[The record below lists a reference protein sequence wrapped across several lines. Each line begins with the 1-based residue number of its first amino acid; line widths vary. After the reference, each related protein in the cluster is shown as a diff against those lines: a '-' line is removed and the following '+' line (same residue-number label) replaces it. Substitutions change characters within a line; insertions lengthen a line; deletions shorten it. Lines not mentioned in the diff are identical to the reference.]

1 MESRKLLPLQFIRKR
16 VLWIVTPVDNVS
28 DRSFSLS
35 GLAITSGVAADG
47 TPLTLQN
54 ISTAPLT
61 VLYDEPPSPVREI
74 VTYSKE
80 VQTSQAWTEGDG
92 EDDEK
97 ASRKTD
103 EELREQMRQEIV
115 EELRQLKAT
124 DPEEQDEKTDGPVN
138 GGFFVRELSDE
149 EKAAITASEEFVD
162 FVERSSKVVE
172 RALDIEYDVL
182 ADYGLGVNG
191 EDEEQAGR
199 KLKEVAQFYDERWSK
214 KRMISDINYS
224 PKVLMFGSGASWENL

>member
-1 MESRKLLPLQFIRKR
+1 VESRKLLPPQFIRKK
-16 VLWIVTPVDNVS
+16 VLWIVTPVDNAS

-35 GLAITSGVAADG
+35 GLTDG

-80 VQTSQAWTEGDG
+80 VQTSEAWTGGDG
-92 EDDEK
+92 EDDGK

-103 EELREQMRQEIV
+103 EELRERMRQEIV
-115 EELRQLKAT
+115 EELKQLKAT
-124 DPEEQDEKTDGPVN
+124 DPEEQDEKIDGTTAN

-162 FVERSSKVVE
+162 FIERSSKVVE

-199 KLKEVAQFYDERWSK
+199 KLKEVVQFYDERWSK

-224 PKVLMFGSGASWENL
+224 PKVLVFGSEASWKNL

>member
-1 MESRKLLPLQFIRKR
+1 MESRKLLPPQFIRKK
-16 VLWIVTPVDNVS
+16 VLWIVTPVDNAS

-35 GLAITSGVAADG
+35 GLTDG

-80 VQTSQAWTEGDG
+80 VQTSEAWTGGDG
-92 EDDEK
+92 EDDGK

-103 EELREQMRQEIV
+103 EELRERMRQEIV
-115 EELRQLKAT
+115 EELKQLKAT
-124 DPEEQDEKTDGPVN
+124 DPEEQDEKIDGTTAN

-162 FVERSSKVVE
+162 FIERSSKVVE

-199 KLKEVAQFYDERWSK
+199 KLKEVVQFYDERWSK

-224 PKVLMFGSGASWENL
+224 PKVLVFGSEASWKNL

>member
-1 MESRKLLPLQFIRKR
+1 MQRAESRKLLPPQFIRKR
-16 VLWIVTPVDNVS
+16 VLWIVTPVDNAS
-28 DRSFSLS
+28 DCSFSLS
-35 GLAITSGVAADG
+35 GLTDG

-80 VQTSQAWTEGDG
+80 VQTSEAWTGGDG
-92 EDDEK
+92 EDDGK
-97 ASRKTD
+97 ASHKTD
-103 EELREQMRQEIV
+103 EELRERIRQEIV
-115 EELRQLKAT
+115 EELKQLKAT
-124 DPEEQDEKTDGPVN
+124 DSEEQDEKTDGTAN

-162 FVERSSKVVE
+162 FIERSSKVVE

-199 KLKEVAQFYDERWSK
+199 KLKEVVQFYDERWSK

-224 PKVLMFGSGASWENL
+224 PKVLVFGSEVSWENS